1 MRKLI
6 VALLILSNCATI
18 FGAISSRVDTI
29 HTPRPQEIRFIAR
42 AEEEKGKSGSR
53 VTRDTSRPGYDFAYT
68 TPLSGDNNGNALV
81 HYSGENSSTI
91 FIVTQR
97 YSGGVVTQANL
108 WRTTN
113 YGRSYTNETYKLPA
127 DAVINFFYISLNAR
141 KLMFADQKNNR
152 LYL

>member
-18 FGAISSRVDTI
+18 FGAITSRVDTI
-29 HTPRPQEIRFIAR
+29 HTPRPQEIRFDAR
-42 AEEEKGKSGSR
+42 AEEERGRGGSR
-53 VTRDTSRPGYDFAYT
+53 VARDTSRPRYDFSNL
-68 TPLSGDNNGNALV
+68 TPLSGDDNGNALV

-113 YGRSYTNETYKLPA
+113 YGRNYSNETDKLPA
-127 DAVINFFYISLNAR
+127 DAVINFFYISLNAS
-141 KLMFADQKNNR
+141 KIMFADQKNNR